1 VSAHLAESIG
11 DHPDRGR
18 DRPGWLV
25 LVGAFMQKQIF

>member
-1 VSAHLAESIG
+1 MNPSG